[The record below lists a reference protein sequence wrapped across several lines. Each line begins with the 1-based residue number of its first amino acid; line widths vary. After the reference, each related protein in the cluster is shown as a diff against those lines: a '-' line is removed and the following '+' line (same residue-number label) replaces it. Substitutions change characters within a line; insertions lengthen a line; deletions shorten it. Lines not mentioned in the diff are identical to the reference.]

1 MKTSEAQRRTWDGGR
16 SGRPAP
22 AFDDA
27 AHGSRGWGIRP
38 ADVAVGATTLLAAL
52 GVCCVLWFGFGVQG
66 VPGVSMG
73 EGNGIEVGA
82 ETSAT
87 ASGTDSSS
95 VGAADDL
102 DAQTE
107 LGGTDPDSQSLN
119 LDASGSDVQTS
130 GLVAADSNGK
140 SLGLDAGGLDARTS
154 GLDAGGVNAQSPNLD
169 GSGAD
174 VRASD
179 LGADGLPASSGKS
192 AADLGLDAGGL
203 PAASGQ
209 GSADLGIDAGSTYTA
224 SDAGDAAAA
233 LYAVIQNS
241 DGFYQVLPLS
251 EDTTVTVTGS
261 LGTNVIEVANGCVR
275 CLESDCSNQTCVKQ
289 GWVSGRGQT
298 IVCLPHKLI
307 VQVVADP
314 SDAVPLS

>member
-1 MKTSEAQRRTWDGGR
+1 MKTGEEQRKAWDGGR

-38 ADVAVGATTLLAAL
+38 ADVAVGVTTLLAAL

-66 VPGVSMG
+66 MPGVSLG
-73 EGNGIEVGA
+73 EGGGA
-82 ETSAT
+82 ETSADASVT
-87 ASGTDSSS
+87 APGTEASSARTA
-95 VGAADDL
+95 GDL
-102 DAQTE
+102 DVQAP
-107 LGGTDPDSQSLN
+107 G
-119 LDASGSDVQTS
+119 LDVSGSDVQTS
-130 GLVAADSNGK
+130 GLDAAGSNDK
-140 SLGLDAGGLDARTS
+140 SLGLDAGGLDAQTS
-154 GLDAGGVNAQSPNLD
+154 GLDVGGVNAQSPNLD
-169 GSGAD
+169 ASGSD
-174 VRASD
+174 VQASD
-179 LGADGLPASSGKS
+179 LGADGLPTSSGKS

-224 SDAGDAAAA
+224 SDTGDAAAA

-241 DGFYQVLPLS
+241 DGFYQVLSLG
-251 EDTTVTVTGS
+251 EDATVTVTGS
-261 LGTNVIEVANGCVR
+261 LGTNIIEVANGRVR

-298 IVCLPHKLI
+298 VVCLPHKLI
-307 VQVVADP
+307 VRVVADP
-314 SDAVPLS
+314 ADAVPLS

>member
-1 MKTSEAQRRTWDGGR
+1 MKTSEAQRKAWDGGR

-66 VPGVSMG
+66 VPGVSIGERGGAEAGVEGSAATQG
-73 EGNGIEVGA
+73 EGSP
-82 ETSAT
+82 SA
-87 ASGTDSSS
+87 S
-95 VGAADDL
+95 AAGNL
-102 DAQTE
+102 DAQT
-107 LGGTDPDSQSLN
+107 LS
-119 LDASGSDVQTS
+119 LDARDPNAQASGLDADGSDTQ
-130 GLVAADSNGK
+130 ASN
-140 SLGLDAGGLDARTS
+140 LDAGGPNAQLSGRDAGGANAQPP
-154 GLDAGGVNAQSPNLD
+154 GLDAADS
-169 GSGAD
+169 D
-174 VRASD
+174 VRAFGLD
-179 LGADGLPASSGKS
+179 ADGPPASSGEN

-203 PAASGQ
+203 PTVSGQ
-209 GSADLGIDAGSTYTA
+209 GSAGLGIDAGSTYAA
-224 SDAGDAAAA
+224 SDDGDAAA

-241 DGFYQVLPLS
+241 DGFYQVLHLD
-251 EDTTVTVTGS
+251 EDATVTVTGS
-261 LGTNVIEVANGCVR
+261 LGVNVIEVADGRVR

-298 IVCLPHKLI
+298 VVCLPHKLI

-314 SDAVPLS
+314 ADAVPLS

>member
-22 AFDDA
+22 AFDAA

-38 ADVAVGATTLLAAL
+38 ADVAVGVTTLLVAL

-73 EGNGIEVGA
+73 EGSGA
-82 ETSAT
+82 ETGAGVSVVTSGAEPSSART
-87 ASGTDSSS
+87 SGDQASS
-95 VGAADDL
+95 
-102 DAQTE
+102 
-107 LGGTDPDSQSLN
+107 
-119 LDASGSDVQTS
+119 LDASGSDVRAS
-130 GLVAADSNGK
+130 DLGAASSNGK
-140 SLGLDAGGLDARTS
+140 SLGLDAGGLDAQVS
-154 GLDAGGVNAQSPNLD
+154 GLDAGGVNAQSLNLD
-169 GSGAD
+169 GSDSD
-174 VRASD
+174 VQASD

-192 AADLGLDAGGL
+192 VADLGLDAGGL

-209 GSADLGIDAGSTYTA
+209 ASADLGIDAGSAYTA

-241 DGFYQVLPLS
+241 DGFYQVLSLG
-251 EDTTVTVTGS
+251 EDATVTVTGS
-261 LGTNVIEVANGCVR
+261 LGTNIIEVANGRVR

-298 IVCLPHKLI
+298 VVCLPHKLI

-314 SDAVPLS
+314 ADAVPLS

>member
-1 MKTSEAQRRTWDGGR
+1 MKTSEAQRGTWDGGR

-66 VPGVSMG
+66 MPGVSMG
-73 EGNGIEVGA
+73 EGSGA
-82 ETSAT
+82 ETGAGVSAVT
-87 ASGTDSSS
+87 SGAEPSSASTSG
-95 VGAADDL
+95 DL
-102 DAQTE
+102 DAQAA
-107 LGGTDPDSQSLN
+107 GF
-119 LDASGSDVQTS
+119 DASGSDVQTS
-130 GLVAADSNGK
+130 GLDAADSNGK
-140 SLGLDAGGLDARTS
+140 SLGLDAGG
-154 GLDAGGVNAQSPNLD
+154 VNAQSPNLD
-169 GSGAD
+169 ASGAD

-179 LGADGLPASSGKS
+179 LGADGSPASSGKS
-192 AADLGLDAGGL
+192 ASDLGLDAGSL

-209 GSADLGIDAGSTYTA
+209 GSANLGIDAGSTYAA
-224 SDAGDAAAA
+224 SDAGDAAVA

-241 DGFYQVLPLS
+241 DGFYQVLSLD
-251 EDTTVTVTGS
+251 EDTTITVTSS
-261 LGTNVIEVANGCVR
+261 LGTNIIEVANGRVR

-298 IVCLPHKLI
+298 VVCLPHKLI

-314 SDAVPLS
+314 ADAVPLS

>member
-1 MKTSEAQRRTWDGGR
+1 MKTSEAQRKAWDGGR

-38 ADVAVGATTLLAAL
+38 ADVAVGATTLFAAL

-73 EGNGIEVGA
+73 EGSGA
-82 ETSAT
+82 ETGADVSVVTSGAEPSSAST
-87 ASGTDSSS
+87 SG
-95 VGAADDL
+95 DL
-102 DAQTE
+102 DAQAS
-107 LGGTDPDSQSLN
+107 G
-119 LDASGSDVQTS
+119 LDASGSGVQTS
-130 GLVAADSNGK
+130 GLDAAGSNDK
-140 SLGLDAGGLDARTS
+140 SLGFDAGGLDAQAS
-154 GLDAGGVNAQSPNLD
+154 GLDAGGVNAQSSNLD

-174 VRASD
+174 VQASD
-179 LGADGLPASSGKS
+179 LGAAGLPTSSGKS

-203 PAASGQ
+203 PAVSGQ
-209 GSADLGIDAGSTYTA
+209 GSADLGIDAGSTYAA
-224 SDAGDAAAA
+224 SDAGDAAVA

-241 DGFYQVLPLS
+241 DGFYQVLSLD
-251 EDTTVTVTGS
+251 EDATVTVTGS
-261 LGTNVIEVANGCVR
+261 LGTNIIEVANGRVR

-298 IVCLPHKLI
+298 VVCLPHKLI

-314 SDAVPLS
+314 ADAVPLS

>member
-1 MKTSEAQRRTWDGGR
+1 MKTSEAQRKAWDGGC

-66 VPGVSMG
+66 VPGVSMD
-73 EGNGIEVGA
+73 EGSGA
-82 ETSAT
+82 ETGAGVSA
-87 ASGTDSSS
+87 
-95 VGAADDL
+95 V
-102 DAQTE
+102 
-107 LGGTDPDSQSLN
+107 
-119 LDASGSDVQTS
+119 TS
-130 GLVAADSNGK
+130 GAEPSSASTSGDQ
-140 SLGLDAGGLDARTS
+140 AS
-154 GLDAGGVNAQSPNLD
+154 GLDD
-169 GSGAD
+169 SGAD
-174 VRASD
+174 VQASD
-179 LGADGLPASSGKS
+179 LGVDGLPASSGES

-209 GSADLGIDAGSTYTA
+209 ASADLGIDAGSAYTA
-224 SDAGDAAAA
+224 SSGGDAAVA

-241 DGFYQVLPLS
+241 DGFYQVLSLG
-251 EDTTVTVTGS
+251 EDATITVTGS
-261 LGTNVIEVANGCVR
+261 LGTNIIEVANGCVR

-298 IVCLPHKLI
+298 VVCLPHKLI

-314 SDAVPLS
+314 ADAVPLS

>member
-1 MKTSEAQRRTWDGGR
+1 MKTSEAQCRAWDGGR

-38 ADVAVGATTLLAAL
+38 ADVAVGVTTLLAAL

-66 VPGVSMG
+66 VPGVSLG
-73 EGNGIEVGA
+73 EGSGA
-82 ETSAT
+82 ETGAGVSAVT
-87 ASGTDSSS
+87 SGAEPSSANTS
-95 VGAADDL
+95 GDL
-102 DAQTE
+102 DAQAA
-107 LGGTDPDSQSLN
+107 GF
-119 LDASGSDVQTS
+119 DASGSDVQTS
-130 GLVAADSNGK
+130 GLDAADSNGK
-140 SLGLDAGGLDARTS
+140 SLGLDAGGLDAQVS
-154 GLDAGGVNAQSPNLD
+154 GLDAGGVNAQSLNLD

-174 VRASD
+174 VQASD
-179 LGADGLPASSGKS
+179 LGADGLSASSGKN

-209 GSADLGIDAGSTYTA
+209 GSADLGIDAGSTYAVSNT
-224 SDAGDAAAA
+224 GDAAAA

-241 DGFYQVLPLS
+241 DGFYQVLSLG
-251 EDTTVTVTGS
+251 EDATVTVTGS
-261 LGTNVIEVANGCVR
+261 LGTNIIEVANGRVR

-298 IVCLPHKLI
+298 VVCLPHKLI

-314 SDAVPLS
+314 ADAVPLS

>member
-1 MKTSEAQRRTWDGGR
+1 MKTSEAQRGTWDGGR

-66 VPGVSMG
+66 MPGVSMG
-73 EGNGIEVGA
+73 EGSGA
-82 ETSAT
+82 ETGAGVSAVT
-87 ASGTDSSS
+87 SGAEPSSASTSG
-95 VGAADDL
+95 DL
-102 DAQTE
+102 DAQAA
-107 LGGTDPDSQSLN
+107 GF
-119 LDASGSDVQTS
+119 DASGSDVQTS
-130 GLVAADSNGK
+130 GLDAADSNGK
-140 SLGLDAGGLDARTS
+140 SLGLDAGGLDAQTS

-169 GSGAD
+169 ASGAD

-179 LGADGLPASSGKS
+179 LGADGSPASSGKS
-192 AADLGLDAGGL
+192 ASDLGLDAGGL

-209 GSADLGIDAGSTYTA
+209 GSANLGIDAGSTYAA
-224 SDAGDAAAA
+224 SDAGDAAVT

-241 DGFYQVLPLS
+241 DGFYQVLSLG
-251 EDTTVTVTGS
+251 EDATVTVTGS
-261 LGTNVIEVANGCVR
+261 LGTNIIEVANGRVR

-298 IVCLPHKLI
+298 VVCLPHKLI

-314 SDAVPLS
+314 ADAVPLS

>member
-1 MKTSEAQRRTWDGGR
+1 MKTSEAQRKAWDGGR

-73 EGNGIEVGA
+73 EGSGTEVGEGVSVVTSGA
-82 ETSAT
+82 EPSSAS
-87 ASGTDSSS
+87 ASG
-95 VGAADDL
+95 DL
-102 DAQTE
+102 DAQAS
-107 LGGTDPDSQSLN
+107 G
-119 LDASGSDVQTS
+119 LDASGSDIQTS
-130 GLVAADSNGK
+130 GLDAAGSNDK
-140 SLGLDAGGLDARTS
+140 SLGLDAGGLDAPTS

-174 VRASD
+174 VQASD
-179 LGADGLPASSGKS
+179 LGAGGLPASSGES

-209 GSADLGIDAGSTYTA
+209 GPADLGIDAGSTYAA
-224 SDAGDAAAA
+224 SDAGDVAAA

-241 DGFYQVLPLS
+241 DGFYQVLSLG
-251 EDTTVTVTGS
+251 EDATVTVTGS
-261 LGTNVIEVANGCVR
+261 LGTNFIEVANGRVR

-298 IVCLPHKLI
+298 VVCLPHKLI

-314 SDAVPLS
+314 ADAVPLS

>member
-1 MKTSEAQRRTWDGGR
+1 MKTSEAQCRAWDGGR

-66 VPGVSMG
+66 VPGVSLG
-73 EGNGIEVGA
+73 EGSGA
-82 ETSAT
+82 ETGAGVSAVT
-87 ASGTDSSS
+87 SGAEPSSANTS
-95 VGAADDL
+95 GDL
-102 DAQTE
+102 DAQAA
-107 LGGTDPDSQSLN
+107 GF
-119 LDASGSDVQTS
+119 DASGSDVQTS
-130 GLVAADSNGK
+130 GLDAADSNGK
-140 SLGLDAGGLDARTS
+140 SLGLDAGGLDAQAS

-169 GSGAD
+169 ASGSD
-174 VRASD
+174 VQASD

-209 GSADLGIDAGSTYTA
+209 GSADLGIDAGSTYAVSNT
-224 SDAGDAAAA
+224 GDAAAA

-241 DGFYQVLPLS
+241 DGFYQVLSLG
-251 EDTTVTVTGS
+251 EDATVTVTGS
-261 LGTNVIEVANGCVR
+261 LGTNIIEVANGCVR
-275 CLESDCSNQTCVKQ
+275 CLESDCSNQT
-289 GWVSGRGQT
+289 
-298 IVCLPHKLI
+298 
-307 VQVVADP
+307 
-314 SDAVPLS
+314 

>member
-1 MKTSEAQRRTWDGGR
+1 MKTGEEQRKAWDGGR

-38 ADVAVGATTLLAAL
+38 ADVAVGATTLFAAL

-73 EGNGIEVGA
+73 EGGSAETGADVSVVTSGA
-82 ETSAT
+82 EPSSARTS
-87 ASGTDSSS
+87 G
-95 VGAADDL
+95 DL
-102 DAQTE
+102 DAQAS
-107 LGGTDPDSQSLN
+107 G

-130 GLVAADSNGK
+130 GLDAAGSNDK
-140 SLGLDAGGLDARTS
+140 SLGLDAGGLDAQTS
-154 GLDAGGVNAQSPNLD
+154 GLDVGGVNAQSPNLD
-169 GSGAD
+169 ASGSD
-174 VRASD
+174 VQASD
-179 LGADGLPASSGKS
+179 LGADGLPTSSGKS

-224 SDAGDAAAA
+224 SDTGDAAAA

-241 DGFYQVLPLS
+241 DGFYQALS
-251 EDTTVTVTGS
+251 LGEDTTVTVTGS
-261 LGTNVIEVANGCVR
+261 LGTNIIEVANGRVR

-298 IVCLPHKLI
+298 VVCLPHKLI

-314 SDAVPLS
+314 ADAVPLS

>member
-82 ETSAT
+82 GDSA
-87 ASGTDSSS
+87 AVSGTQSTGA
-95 VGAADDL
+95 GAADEL
-102 DAQTE
+102 DAQAS
-107 LGGTDPDSQSLN
+107 G
-119 LDASGSDVQTS
+119 LDAGGSDVQTS
-130 GLVAADSNGK
+130 GLDAAGSNDK
-140 SLGLDAGGLDARTS
+140 SLGLDAGGLDAQAS
-154 GLDAGGVNAQSPNLD
+154 GLDAGGVNAQSPILD
-169 GSGAD
+169 GSGSD

-241 DGFYQVLPLS
+241 DGFYQVLSLG
-251 EDTTVTVTGS
+251 EDATVTVTGS
-261 LGTNVIEVANGCVR
+261 LGTNIIEVANGRVR

-298 IVCLPHKLI
+298 VVCLPHKLI

-314 SDAVPLS
+314 ADAVPLS

>member
-1 MKTSEAQRRTWDGGR
+1 MKTSEAQRKVWDGGR

-73 EGNGIEVGA
+73 EGSDTETGADVSVVTSGA
-82 ETSAT
+82 EPSSAN
-87 ASGTDSSS
+87 ASG
-95 VGAADDL
+95 DL
-102 DAQTE
+102 DAQVS
-107 LGGTDPDSQSLN
+107 G
-119 LDASGSDVQTS
+119 LDAGGSDVQTS
-130 GLVAADSNGK
+130 GLDAAGSNDK
-140 SLGLDAGGLDARTS
+140 SLGLDAGGLDAQAS
-154 GLDAGGVNAQSPNLD
+154 GLDAS
-169 GSGAD
+169 GSD
-174 VRASD
+174 VQASD
-179 LGADGLPASSGKS
+179 LGADGLPTSSGKS

-209 GSADLGIDAGSTYTA
+209 GSADLGIDAGSTYTS
-224 SDAGDAAAA
+224 SDTGDAAAA

-241 DGFYQVLPLS
+241 DGFYQVLSLG
-251 EDTTVTVTGS
+251 EDATVTVMGS
-261 LGTNVIEVANGCVR
+261 LGTNIIEVANGRVR

-289 GWVSGRGQT
+289 SWVSGRGQT
-298 IVCLPHKLI
+298 VVCLPHKLI

-314 SDAVPLS
+314 ADAVPLS

>member
-1 MKTSEAQRRTWDGGR
+1 MKTSEAQRKAWDGGC

-66 VPGVSMG
+66 VPGVSMD
-73 EGNGIEVGA
+73 EGSGA
-82 ETSAT
+82 ETGAGVSA
-87 ASGTDSSS
+87 
-95 VGAADDL
+95 V
-102 DAQTE
+102 
-107 LGGTDPDSQSLN
+107 
-119 LDASGSDVQTS
+119 TS
-130 GLVAADSNGK
+130 GAEPSSASTSGDQ
-140 SLGLDAGGLDARTS
+140 AS
-154 GLDAGGVNAQSPNLD
+154 GLDD
-169 GSGAD
+169 SGAD
-174 VRASD
+174 VQASD
-179 LGADGLPASSGKS
+179 LGVDGLPASSGES
-192 AADLGLDAGGL
+192 AADLDLDAGGL

-209 GSADLGIDAGSTYTA
+209 ASADLGIDAGSAYTA
-224 SDAGDAAAA
+224 SSGGDAAVA

-241 DGFYQVLPLS
+241 DGFYQVLSLG
-251 EDTTVTVTGS
+251 EDATITVTGS
-261 LGTNVIEVANGCVR
+261 LGTNIIEVANGCVR

-298 IVCLPHKLI
+298 VVCLPHKLI

-314 SDAVPLS
+314 ADAVPLS

>member
-1 MKTSEAQRRTWDGGR
+1 MKTSEARRKAWDGGR

-38 ADVAVGATTLLAAL
+38 ADVAVGVTTLLAAL

-73 EGNGIEVGA
+73 EGSGA
-82 ETSAT
+82 ETGEGVSVVTSGVEPSSASI
-87 ASGTDSSS
+87 SG
-95 VGAADDL
+95 DL
-102 DAQTE
+102 DAQAA
-107 LGGTDPDSQSLN
+107 GF
-119 LDASGSDVQTS
+119 DASGS
-130 GLVAADSNGK
+130 
-140 SLGLDAGGLDARTS
+140 
-154 GLDAGGVNAQSPNLD
+154 
-169 GSGAD
+169 D

-209 GSADLGIDAGSTYTA
+209 GSADLGIDAGSTYAA
-224 SDAGDAAAA
+224 SSGGDVAAA

-241 DGFYQVLPLS
+241 DGFYQVLSLG
-251 EDTTVTVTGS
+251 EDATVTVTGS
-261 LGTNVIEVANGCVR
+261 LGTNIIEVANGRVR

-298 IVCLPHKLI
+298 VVCLPHKLI

-314 SDAVPLS
+314 ADAVPLS

>member
-1 MKTSEAQRRTWDGGR
+1 MKTSEAQRKVWDGGR

-73 EGNGIEVGA
+73 EGSGA
-82 ETSAT
+82 ETGVGVSVVTSGAEPSSAST
-87 ASGTDSSS
+87 SG
-95 VGAADDL
+95 DL
-102 DAQTE
+102 DAQAS
-107 LGGTDPDSQSLN
+107 G
-119 LDASGSDVQTS
+119 LDVSGSDVQTS
-130 GLVAADSNGK
+130 GLDAAGSNDK
-140 SLGLDAGGLDARTS
+140 SLGLDAGGLDAQAS
-154 GLDAGGVNAQSPNLD
+154 GLDAGGVNAQSSNPD

-174 VRASD
+174 VQASD
-179 LGADGLPASSGKS
+179 LGADGLPTSSDKS

-209 GSADLGIDAGSTYTA
+209 GSADLGIDAGSTYAA
-224 SDAGDAAAA
+224 SDAGDVAAA

-241 DGFYQVLPLS
+241 DGFYQVLSLG
-251 EDTTVTVTGS
+251 EDATVTVTGS
-261 LGTNVIEVANGCVR
+261 LGTNIIEVANGRVR

-298 IVCLPHKLI
+298 VVCLPHKLI

-314 SDAVPLS
+314 ADAVPLS

>member
-1 MKTSEAQRRTWDGGR
+1 MKTSEAQRKAWDGGR

-73 EGNGIEVGA
+73 EGSGA
-82 ETSAT
+82 ETGAGVSVVTSGAEPFSAST
-87 ASGTDSSS
+87 SG
-95 VGAADDL
+95 DL
-102 DAQTE
+102 DAQAS
-107 LGGTDPDSQSLN
+107 G

-130 GLVAADSNGK
+130 GLDAAGSNGK
-140 SLGLDAGGLDARTS
+140 SLGLDAGGLDTQAS
-154 GLDAGGVNAQSPNLD
+154 DLDAGGVNAQSSNLD
-169 GSGAD
+169 ASGSD
-174 VRASD
+174 VQASD

-192 AADLGLDAGGL
+192 VADLGLDAGGL

-209 GSADLGIDAGSTYTA
+209 SSADLGIDAGSTYTA
-224 SDAGDAAAA
+224 SDAGDAGDAAAA

-241 DGFYQVLPLS
+241 DGFYQVLSLG
-251 EDTTVTVTGS
+251 EDATVTVMGS
-261 LGTNVIEVANGCVR
+261 LGTNIIEVANGRVR

-298 IVCLPHKLI
+298 VVCLPHKLI

-314 SDAVPLS
+314 ADAVPLS

>member
-38 ADVAVGATTLLAAL
+38 ADAAVGATTLLAAL
-52 GVCCVLWFGFGVQG
+52 GVCCVLWFGFSVQG

-73 EGNGIEVGA
+73 EGSGDEVG
-82 ETSAT
+82 EGVSVVTSGEEPFS
-87 ASGTDSSS
+87 ASTSG
-95 VGAADDL
+95 DL
-102 DAQTE
+102 DAQAS
-107 LGGTDPDSQSLN
+107 G
-119 LDASGSDVQTS
+119 LDASGSDVQ
-130 GLVAADSNGK
+130 
-140 SLGLDAGGLDARTS
+140 
-154 GLDAGGVNAQSPNLD
+154 
-169 GSGAD
+169 
-174 VRASD
+174 ASD

-192 AADLGLDAGGL
+192 AADLGLDAGDL

-209 GSADLGIDAGSTYTA
+209 GSADLGIDAGSTYTS
-224 SDAGDAAAA
+224 SDTGDAAAA

-241 DGFYQVLPLS
+241 DGFYQVLSLG
-251 EDTTVTVTGS
+251 EDATVTVTGS
-261 LGTNVIEVANGCVR
+261 LGTNIIEIANGRVR

-298 IVCLPHKLI
+298 VVCLPHKLI

-314 SDAVPLS
+314 ADAVPLS

>member
-1 MKTSEAQRRTWDGGR
+1 MKTSEAQRKAWDGGR

-38 ADVAVGATTLLAAL
+38 ADVAVGVTTLLAAL

-73 EGNGIEVGA
+73 EGNGIETGA
-82 ETSAT
+82 EDSA
-87 ASGTDSSS
+87 AVSGTQSTDA
-95 VGAADDL
+95 GAADDL
-102 DAQTE
+102 DAQAS
-107 LGGTDPDSQSLN
+107 G

-130 GLVAADSNGK
+130 GLDAAGSNDK
-140 SLGLDAGGLDARTS
+140 SLGLDAGGLDAQTS

-169 GSGAD
+169 ASGAD

-179 LGADGLPASSGKS
+179 LGADGSPASSGKS
-192 AADLGLDAGGL
+192 ASDLGLDAGGL

-209 GSADLGIDAGSTYTA
+209 GSANLGIDAGSTYAA
-224 SDAGDAAAA
+224 SDAGDAAVA

-241 DGFYQVLPLS
+241 DGFYQVLSLD
-251 EDTTVTVTGS
+251 EDTTITVTSS
-261 LGTNVIEVANGCVR
+261 LGTNIIEVANGRVR
-275 CLESDCSNQTCVKQ
+275 CLGSDCSNQTCVKQ

-298 IVCLPHKLI
+298 VVCLPHKLI

-314 SDAVPLS
+314 ADAVPLS

>member
-1 MKTSEAQRRTWDGGR
+1 MKTSEAQRRAWDGGR

-73 EGNGIEVGA
+73 EGSGA
-82 ETSAT
+82 EAGAEDSA
-87 ASGTDSSS
+87 AVSGTQSTDA
-95 VGAADDL
+95 GAADDL
-102 DAQTE
+102 DAQAS
-107 LGGTDPDSQSLN
+107 G
-119 LDASGSDVQTS
+119 LDASGSDVQTL
-130 GLVAADSNGK
+130 GLDAAGSNDK
-140 SLGLDAGGLDARTS
+140 SLGLDAGGLDAQAS
-154 GLDAGGVNAQSPNLD
+154 GLDAGGVSAQSPNLD
-169 GSGAD
+169 ASGAD
-174 VRASD
+174 VQASD
-179 LGADGLPASSGKS
+179 LGADGLSASSGKS

-203 PAASGQ
+203 PATSGQ
-209 GSADLGIDAGSTYTA
+209 GSADLGIDAGSTYAVSNT
-224 SDAGDAAAA
+224 GDAAAA

-241 DGFYQVLPLS
+241 DGFYQVLSLG
-251 EDTTVTVTGS
+251 EDATVTVTGS
-261 LGTNVIEVANGCVR
+261 LGTNVIEVANGRVR

-298 IVCLPHKLI
+298 VVCLPHKLI

-314 SDAVPLS
+314 ADAVPLS

>member
-1 MKTSEAQRRTWDGGR
+1 MKTSEAQRKAWDGGR

-73 EGNGIEVGA
+73 EGSGIETGA
-82 ETSAT
+82 EDSA
-87 ASGTDSSS
+87 AVSGTQSTDA
-95 VGAADDL
+95 GAADEL
-102 DAQTE
+102 DAQAS
-107 LGGTDPDSQSLN
+107 G
-119 LDASGSDVQTS
+119 LDASGSDAQTS
-130 GLVAADSNGK
+130 GLDAAGSNDK
-140 SLGLDAGGLDARTS
+140 SLGLDAGGLDAQAS

-169 GSGAD
+169 ASGSD
-174 VRASD
+174 VQASD
-179 LGADGLPASSGKS
+179 LGADGLSASSGKK

-209 GSADLGIDAGSTYTA
+209 GSADLGIDAGSTYAVSNT
-224 SDAGDAAAA
+224 GDAAAA

-241 DGFYQVLPLS
+241 DGFYQVLSLG
-251 EDTTVTVTGS
+251 EDATVTVTGS

-298 IVCLPHKLI
+298 VVCLPHKLI

-314 SDAVPLS
+314 ADAVPLS

>member
-1 MKTSEAQRRTWDGGR
+1 MKTSEAQRKAWDGGC

-27 AHGSRGWGIRP
+27 AHGARGWGIRP

-52 GVCCVLWFGFGVQG
+52 GVCCALWFGFGVQG

-73 EGNGIEVGA
+73 EGSGA
-82 ETSAT
+82 ETGAGVSVVTSGAEPSSAST
-87 ASGTDSSS
+87 SG
-95 VGAADDL
+95 DL
-102 DAQTE
+102 DAQAA
-107 LGGTDPDSQSLN
+107 GF
-119 LDASGSDVQTS
+119 DASGSDVQTS
-130 GLVAADSNGK
+130 GLDAADSNGK
-140 SLGLDAGGLDARTS
+140 SLGLDAGGLDAQAS

-169 GSGAD
+169 ASGSD
-174 VRASD
+174 VQASD
-179 LGADGLPASSGKS
+179 FGADGLSASSGKK

-209 GSADLGIDAGSTYTA
+209 GSADLGIDAGSTYAVSNT
-224 SDAGDAAAA
+224 GDAAAA

-241 DGFYQVLPLS
+241 DGFYQVLSLG
-251 EDTTVTVTGS
+251 EDATVTVTGS
-261 LGTNVIEVANGCVR
+261 LGTNIIEVANGRVR

-298 IVCLPHKLI
+298 VVCLPHKLI

-314 SDAVPLS
+314 ADAVPLS

>member
-1 MKTSEAQRRTWDGGR
+1 MKTSEAQRKVWDGGR

-38 ADVAVGATTLLAAL
+38 ADVAVGATTLFAAL

-73 EGNGIEVGA
+73 EGSGA
-82 ETSAT
+82 ETSADASVT
-87 ASGTDSSS
+87 APGTEASSARTA
-95 VGAADDL
+95 GDL
-102 DAQTE
+102 DVQAPGLDAGGSGAQT
-107 LGGTDPDSQSLN
+107 SS
-119 LDASGSDVQTS
+119 LDAAGSND
-130 GLVAADSNGK
+130 K
-140 SLGLDAGGLDARTS
+140 SLGLDAGGLDAQAS
-154 GLDAGGVNAQSPNLD
+154 GLDAGGVNAQSSNLD
-169 GSGAD
+169 AGGSD
-174 VRASD
+174 VQTSD
-179 LGADGLPASSGKS
+179 LGADGLPTSSGKS

-203 PAASGQ
+203 PAASDQ
-209 GSADLGIDAGSTYTA
+209 GSADLGIDAGSTYAA
-224 SDAGDAAAA
+224 SDAGDVAAA

-241 DGFYQVLPLS
+241 DGFYQVLSLG
-251 EDTTVTVTGS
+251 EDATVTVTGS
-261 LGTNVIEVANGCVR
+261 LGTNIIEVANGRVR

-298 IVCLPHKLI
+298 VVCLPHKLI

-314 SDAVPLS
+314 ADAVPLS

>member
-38 ADVAVGATTLLAAL
+38 TDVAVGATTLFAAL

-73 EGNGIEVGA
+73 EGGSAETGVDVSVVTSGA
-82 ETSAT
+82 EPSSAS
-87 ASGTDSSS
+87 ASG
-95 VGAADDL
+95 DL
-102 DAQTE
+102 DAQAS
-107 LGGTDPDSQSLN
+107 G
-119 LDASGSDVQTS
+119 LDASGSDIQTS
-130 GLVAADSNGK
+130 GLDAAGSNDK
-140 SLGLDAGGLDARTS
+140 SLGLDAGGLDAQTS
-154 GLDAGGVNAQSPNLD
+154 GLDAGGVNAQSSNLD
-169 GSGAD
+169 GSGSD
-174 VRASD
+174 VQASD
-179 LGADGLPASSGKS
+179 LGADGLPTSSGKS
-192 AADLGLDAGGL
+192 AADLGLDAGGM

-209 GSADLGIDAGSTYTA
+209 GSADLGIDAGSTYAA

-241 DGFYQVLPLS
+241 DGFYQVLSLG
-251 EDTTVTVTGS
+251 EDATVTVTGS
-261 LGTNVIEVANGCVR
+261 LGTNIIEVANGRVR

-289 GWVSGRGQT
+289 SWVSGRGQT
-298 IVCLPHKLI
+298 VVCLPHKLI

-314 SDAVPLS
+314 ADAVPLS

>member
-38 ADVAVGATTLLAAL
+38 ADVAVGATTLFAAL

-73 EGNGIEVGA
+73 EGGSAETGVDVSVVTSGA
-82 ETSAT
+82 EPSSAS
-87 ASGTDSSS
+87 ASG
-95 VGAADDL
+95 DL
-102 DAQTE
+102 DAQ
-107 LGGTDPDSQSLN
+107 
-119 LDASGSDVQTS
+119 A
-130 GLVAADSNGK
+130 
-140 SLGLDAGGLDARTS
+140 S
-154 GLDAGGVNAQSPNLD
+154 GLDAGG
-169 GSGAD
+169 AD
-174 VRASD
+174 VQASD

-209 GSADLGIDAGSTYTA
+209 DFADLGIDAGSTYTA
-224 SDAGDAAAA
+224 SDAGDAVTT

-241 DGFYQVLPLS
+241 DGFYQVLSLD
-251 EDTTVTVTGS
+251 EDAFVTVTGS
-261 LGTNVIEVANGCVR
+261 LGTNVIEVADGRVR

-298 IVCLPHKLI
+298 VVCLPHKLI
-307 VQVVADP
+307 VQVVANP
-314 SDAVPLS
+314 ADAVPLS

>member
-1 MKTSEAQRRTWDGGR
+1 MKTSEAQRRAWDGGR

-73 EGNGIEVGA
+73 EGSGA
-82 ETSAT
+82 EAGAEDSA
-87 ASGTDSSS
+87 AVSGTQSTDA
-95 VGAADDL
+95 GAADDL
-102 DAQTE
+102 DAQAS
-107 LGGTDPDSQSLN
+107 G
-119 LDASGSDVQTS
+119 LDASGSDVQTL
-130 GLVAADSNGK
+130 GLDAAGSNDK
-140 SLGLDAGGLDARTS
+140 SLGLDAGGLDAQAS
-154 GLDAGGVNAQSPNLD
+154 GLDAGGVSAQSPNLD
-169 GSGAD
+169 ASGAD
-174 VRASD
+174 VQASD
-179 LGADGLPASSGKS
+179 LGADGLSASSGKN

-203 PAASGQ
+203 PATSGQ
-209 GSADLGIDAGSTYTA
+209 GSADLGIDAGSTYAVSNT
-224 SDAGDAAAA
+224 GDAAAA

-241 DGFYQVLPLS
+241 DGFYQVLSLG
-251 EDTTVTVTGS
+251 EDATVTVTGS
-261 LGTNVIEVANGCVR
+261 LGTNVIEVANGRVR

-298 IVCLPHKLI
+298 VVCLPHKLI

-314 SDAVPLS
+314 ADAVPLS

>member
-1 MKTSEAQRRTWDGGR
+1 MKTSEAQRKAWDGGR

-73 EGNGIEVGA
+73 EGSGA
-82 ETSAT
+82 ETGAGVSVVTSGAEPSSAST
-87 ASGTDSSS
+87 SG
-95 VGAADDL
+95 DL
-102 DAQTE
+102 DAQAS
-107 LGGTDPDSQSLN
+107 G
-119 LDASGSDVQTS
+119 LDVSGSDVQTS
-130 GLVAADSNGK
+130 GLDAAGSNDK
-140 SLGLDAGGLDARTS
+140 SLGLDAGGLDAQAS
-154 GLDAGGVNAQSPNLD
+154 GLDAGGVNAQSSNPD

-174 VRASD
+174 VQASD

-192 AADLGLDAGGL
+192 AADSGLDAGGL

-224 SDAGDAAAA
+224 SDTGEAAAA

-241 DGFYQVLPLS
+241 DGFYQVLSLG
-251 EDTTVTVTGS
+251 EDATVTVTGS
-261 LGTNVIEVANGCVR
+261 LGTNIIEVANGRVR

-298 IVCLPHKLI
+298 VVCLPHKLI

-314 SDAVPLS
+314 ADAVPLS

>member
-1 MKTSEAQRRTWDGGR
+1 MKTSEAQRKAWDGGR

-73 EGNGIEVGA
+73 EGSGA
-82 ETSAT
+82 ETGAGVSAVT
-87 ASGTDSSS
+87 SGAEPSSANTSGDQASG
-95 VGAADDL
+95 
-102 DAQTE
+102 
-107 LGGTDPDSQSLN
+107 

-130 GLVAADSNGK
+130 GLDAAGSNGK
-140 SLGLDAGGLDARTS
+140 SLGFDAGGLDAHVS
-154 GLDAGGVNAQSPNLD
+154 GLDAGGVNAQTLNLD

-174 VRASD
+174 VQASD
-179 LGADGLPASSGKS
+179 LGADGLSASSGKS

-209 GSADLGIDAGSTYTA
+209 GSADLGIDAGSTYAVSNT
-224 SDAGDAAAA
+224 GDAAAA

-241 DGFYQVLPLS
+241 DGFCQVLSLG
-251 EDTTVTVTGS
+251 EDATVTVTGS
-261 LGTNVIEVANGCVR
+261 LGTNIIEVANGRVR

-298 IVCLPHKLI
+298 VVCLPHKLI

>member
-73 EGNGIEVGA
+73 EGSGA
-82 ETSAT
+82 ETSADASVT
-87 ASGTDSSS
+87 APGTEASSARTA
-95 VGAADDL
+95 GDL
-102 DAQTE
+102 DVQAP
-107 LGGTDPDSQSLN
+107 G
-119 LDASGSDVQTS
+119 LDVSGSDVQTS
-130 GLVAADSNGK
+130 GLDAAGSNDK
-140 SLGLDAGGLDARTS
+140 SLGLDAGGLDAQAS
-154 GLDAGGVNAQSPNLD
+154 GLDAGGVNAQSSNPD

-174 VRASD
+174 VQASD
-179 LGADGLPASSGKS
+179 LGADGLPTSSGKS

-209 GSADLGIDAGSTYTA
+209 GSADLGIDAGSAYTS
-224 SDAGDAAAA
+224 SDTGDAAAA

-241 DGFYQVLPLS
+241 DGFYQVLSLG
-251 EDTTVTVTGS
+251 EDATVTVTGS
-261 LGTNVIEVANGCVR
+261 LGTNIIEVANGRVR

-289 GWVSGRGQT
+289 SWVSGRGQT
-298 IVCLPHKLI
+298 VVCLPHKLI

-314 SDAVPLS
+314 ADAVPLS

>member
-1 MKTSEAQRRTWDGGR
+1 MKTSEAQRKAWDGGR

-38 ADVAVGATTLLAAL
+38 ADVAVGATTLFAAL
-52 GVCCVLWFGFGVQG
+52 GACCVLWFGFGVQG

-73 EGNGIEVGA
+73 EGSGA
-82 ETSAT
+82 ETGADISVVT
-87 ASGTDSSS
+87 SGAGPSS
-95 VGAADDL
+95 VSTSGDL
-102 DAQTE
+102 DAQAS
-107 LGGTDPDSQSLN
+107 G
-119 LDASGSDVQTS
+119 LDVSGSDVQTS
-130 GLVAADSNGK
+130 GLDAAGSNDK
-140 SLGLDAGGLDARTS
+140 SLGLDAGGLDAQAS
-154 GLDAGGVNAQSPNLD
+154 GLDAGGVNAHSSNPD

-174 VRASD
+174 VQASD
-179 LGADGLPASSGKS
+179 LDAAGLPASSGKS
-192 AADLGLDAGGL
+192 AADLGLDAGDL

-209 GSADLGIDAGSTYTA
+209 GSADLGIDAGSTYAA

-241 DGFYQVLPLS
+241 DGFYQVLSLG
-251 EDTTVTVTGS
+251 EDATVTVTGS
-261 LGTNVIEVANGCVR
+261 LGTNIIEVANGRVR

-289 GWVSGRGQT
+289 SWVSGRGQT
-298 IVCLPHKLI
+298 VVCLPHKLI

-314 SDAVPLS
+314 ADAVPLS

>member
-1 MKTSEAQRRTWDGGR
+1 MKTSEAQRKAWDGGR

-38 ADVAVGATTLLAAL
+38 ADVAVGATTLFAAL

-73 EGNGIEVGA
+73 EGGGA
-82 ETSAT
+82 ETGVGVSVVTSGAEPSSAS
-87 ASGTDSSS
+87 ASG
-95 VGAADDL
+95 DL
-102 DAQTE
+102 DAQAS
-107 LGGTDPDSQSLN
+107 G
-119 LDASGSDVQTS
+119 LDASGSGVQTS
-130 GLVAADSNGK
+130 GLDAAGSNDK
-140 SLGLDAGGLDARTS
+140 SLGLDAGGLDAQTS
-154 GLDAGGVNAQSPNLD
+154 GLDAGGANAQLSNLD
-169 GSGAD
+169 GSGSD
-174 VRASD
+174 VQASD

-192 AADLGLDAGGL
+192 TADLGLDAGGL

-209 GSADLGIDAGSTYTA
+209 GSSDLGIDAGSTYTA
-224 SDAGDAAAA
+224 SDAGDVAAA

-241 DGFYQVLPLS
+241 DGFYQVLSLS
-251 EDTTVTVTGS
+251 EDATVTVTGS
-261 LGTNVIEVANGCVR
+261 LGTNIIEVANRRVR

-298 IVCLPHKLI
+298 VVCLPHKLI

-314 SDAVPLS
+314 ADAVPLS

>member
-1 MKTSEAQRRTWDGGR
+1 MKTSEAQRKVWDGGR

-73 EGNGIEVGA
+73 EGSGTEVGEGVSVVTSGA
-82 ETSAT
+82 EPSSAS
-87 ASGTDSSS
+87 ASG
-95 VGAADDL
+95 DL
-102 DAQTE
+102 DAQ
-107 LGGTDPDSQSLN
+107 
-119 LDASGSDVQTS
+119 AS
-130 GLVAADSNGK
+130 
-140 SLGLDAGGLDARTS
+140 
-154 GLDAGGVNAQSPNLD
+154 
-169 GSGAD
+169 
-174 VRASD
+174 
-179 LGADGLPASSGKS
+179 
-192 AADLGLDAGGL
+192 GLDAGGL

-209 GSADLGIDAGSTYTA
+209 GSADLGIDAGSTYAA

-241 DGFYQVLPLS
+241 DGFYQVLSLG
-251 EDTTVTVTGS
+251 EDATVTVTGS
-261 LGTNVIEVANGCVR
+261 LGTNIIEVANGRVR

-298 IVCLPHKLI
+298 VVCLPHKLI

-314 SDAVPLS
+314 ADAVPLS

>member
-1 MKTSEAQRRTWDGGR
+1 MKTSEAQRGTWDGGR

-66 VPGVSMG
+66 MPGVSMG
-73 EGNGIEVGA
+73 EGSGA
-82 ETSAT
+82 ETGAGVSAVT
-87 ASGTDSSS
+87 SGAEPSSASTSG
-95 VGAADDL
+95 DL
-102 DAQTE
+102 DAQAA
-107 LGGTDPDSQSLN
+107 GF
-119 LDASGSDVQTS
+119 DASGSDVQTS
-130 GLVAADSNGK
+130 GLDAADSNGK
-140 SLGLDAGGLDARTS
+140 SLGLDAGGLDAQTS

-203 PAASGQ
+203 PATSGQ
-209 GSADLGIDAGSTYTA
+209 GSADLGIDAGSTYAVSNT
-224 SDAGDAAAA
+224 GDAAAA

-241 DGFYQVLPLS
+241 DGFYQVLSLG
-251 EDTTVTVTGS
+251 EDATVTVTGS
-261 LGTNVIEVANGCVR
+261 LGTNVIEVANGRVR

-298 IVCLPHKLI
+298 VVCLPHKLI

-314 SDAVPLS
+314 ADAVPLS

>member
-1 MKTSEAQRRTWDGGR
+1 MKTSEAQRKAWDGGR

-73 EGNGIEVGA
+73 EGSGA
-82 ETSAT
+82 ETGAGVSVVTSGAEPSSAST
-87 ASGTDSSS
+87 SG
-95 VGAADDL
+95 DL
-102 DAQTE
+102 DAQ
-107 LGGTDPDSQSLN
+107 
-119 LDASGSDVQTS
+119 A
-130 GLVAADSNGK
+130 
-140 SLGLDAGGLDARTS
+140 S
-154 GLDAGGVNAQSPNLD
+154 GLDVGGVNAQSPNLD
-169 GSGAD
+169 GSGSD
-174 VRASD
+174 VQVSD
-179 LGADGLPASSGKS
+179 LGADGLPTSSGKS
-192 AADLGLDAGGL
+192 AADLGLDAGGM

-209 GSADLGIDAGSTYTA
+209 GSADLGIDAGSTYTS
-224 SDAGDAAAA
+224 SDTGDAAAA

-241 DGFYQVLPLS
+241 DGFYQVLSLG
-251 EDTTVTVTGS
+251 EDATVTVTGS
-261 LGTNVIEVANGCVR
+261 LGANIIEIANGRVR

-289 GWVSGRGQT
+289 SWVSGRGQT
-298 IVCLPHKLI
+298 VVCLPHKLI

-314 SDAVPLS
+314 ADAVPLS